1 MNRVALA
8 SSPRGPLL
16 RRIATAPRL
25 GRGSSVETSR
35 GEAAAATWT
44 FRGDERAT
52 ATIRSRE
59 TSAAIRSVPQVT
71 GGALGLGRATVERF
85 LKQGGKACIFDM
97 SDAGDAVAKELGS
110 SAIFAKGDVRDEA
123 DVQAAIDAARNAF
136 GRLDVAV
143 SCAGIAPPARVL
155 GKKGPHKLE
164 LFADVLNVNVVGT
177 FNVCRLA
184 AAAMA
189 SNEPGADGLR
199 GVLVNTA
206 SIAAFDGQV
215 GQVASPRPSGRRPL
229 GSPACFARTA
239 DASRRSAETDFASPS
254 LRRRRYAAS
263 KAAVAGMT
271 LPMARDLARTGV
283 RCVTI
288 ASGGPRP
295 TSLGRGL
302 WTRVS
307 RSASPWMSRV
317 VAAAAPRLVPSFP
330 TSVRRNARTIR
341 VGGASSEAPR
351 RCHGLFADDPAPEP
365 PFRRRDAF
373 LPRRPGLFNTPMM
386 EGLPPHIKD
395 ELAAA
400 VPFPSR
406 LGDPAEYAKLVE
418 AIVDNPMLNG
428 ETIRLDGSYRMPP

>member
-1 MNRVALA
+1 MNRVAL
-8 SSPRGPLL
+8 
-16 RRIATAPRL
+16 
-25 GRGSSVETSR
+25 
-35 GEAAAATWT
+35 
-44 FRGDERAT
+44 
-52 ATIRSRE
+52 
-59 TSAAIRSVPQVT
+59 VT

-123 DVQAAIDAARNAF
+123 DVQAAIDAARTAF

-215 GQVASPRPSGRRPL
+215 GQVA
-229 GSPACFARTA
+229 
-239 DASRRSAETDFASPS
+239 
-254 LRRRRYAAS
+254 YAAS

-288 ASGGPRP
+288 A
-295 TSLGRGL
+295 
-302 WTRVS
+302 
-307 RSASPWMSRV
+307 
-317 VAAAAPRLVPSFP
+317 
-330 TSVRRNARTIR
+330 
-341 VGGASSEAPR
+341 
-351 RCHGLFADDPAPEP
+351 
-365 PFRRRDAF
+365 
-373 LPRRPGLFNTPMM
+373 PGLFNTPMM